1 MSSVAIIDSGS
12 TRNDF
17 AVWKDTDMGMT
28 EPAPS
33 VAGMDLRDYV
43 RILRHRWLLVAA
55 ATVLG
60 VIAAAVPVAFMTPTY
75 EAHTQLYVSVRS
87 DAGETGDLVQGNSFA
102 KEVVSS
108 YTDIIG
114 TSVVLDPVISELGLN
129 TTVAEL
135 RNDVKTSTP
144 DGSVLIDIT
153 VADTDPQQAELIAA
167 AISRSLTRAVQNRL
181 EPKRADGQS
190 SVSLTTTQEAQT
202 ADEPVSP
209 RASLLLPAGLLLG
222 LLCGIG
228 IAVLT
233 AVFDTRVRSA
243 RDVRQLTDIPVIG
256 RIPRDSVIAND
267 PLVVRASKHGPTAEA
282 FRALRTNLDFLGV
295 GSRSRIFV
303 ITSSSLGEGKS
314 ITAVNLSI
322 ILAESG
328 LRVALVDCDLRRP
341 KIAEYLGIEG
351 AAGLTDVL
359 VGRAEIADVLQPWG
373 EHGLNALP
381 AGHIPPNPSELLG
394 SHAMDT
400 VLQELDNDF
409 DYVILDAPPTLAVT
423 DSAVVGTKA
432 AGIIM
437 VAAAGSTKKPA
448 LDESIRTHQAL
459 GARVAGVVVTMLH
472 PKGEDL
478 YSYGAADAYGKP
490 PVEADRVTTAS
501 GSSRTVRSNRRYER
515 DPSGD
520 GIDEAIDCHPEGAP
534 SESNSLSGPKIW
546 PICDRSGRDVYPGD
560 AVEHTDSDVPRTEEL
575 PRVGAVTGDAERQRG
590 DEN

>member
-1 MSSVAIIDSGS
+1 MSSVAIIDIGS
-12 TRNDF
+12 TRNGF

-394 SHAMDT
+394 SQAMDT
-400 VLQELDNDF
+400 VLQELDDDF

-546 PICDRSGRDVYPGD
+546 PICDRSGRDVYRGD

>member
-423 DSAVVGTKA
+423 DSAVVGKKA

-546 PICDRSGRDVYPGD
+546 PICDRSGRDVYRGD